1 MIEAGRMNA
10 GNNERSYFSAIYSK
24 KPIMAE
30 ISEQLAGYERDLKA
44 ALARLRAGKVKVR
57 VPRAVELHR
66 KRPRAHFHSTPEFFV
81 QTGGASEFECPAD
94 KFTLGTGELAVIPR
108 GLPHAETPI
117 DRRTSYGVLVS
128 MHAREGFVLH
138 RGRATAE
145 RGIQGWGTERLASV
159 RGREAFRYL
168 DDVAEAHKVPA
179 EHRARF
185 VSGLLEVFV
194 VTLLSELHRPAVES
208 DARSPFVREAEKLVR
223 AMLPEP
229 ELSVERL
236 AASAG
241 CATDT
246 LSRLFHRE
254 RGVTLTT
261 WIAKERVALA
271 KELLADARY
280 NVAEVGWACGF
291 SAASYFIRVFR
302 AHTGMTPRAW
312 RVAAGTG

>member
-1 MIEAGRMNA
+1 MNA
-10 GNNERSYFSAIYSK
+10 GNNAGSYFSAIYSK
-24 KPIMAE
+24 NPIMAE
-30 ISEQLAGYERDLKA
+30 ISEQLAAYERDLTG
-44 ALARLRAGKVKVR
+44 ALERLRAGKVKVR

-66 KRPRAHFHSTPEFFV
+66 KRPRSHFHPTPEFFV
-81 QTGGASEFECPAD
+81 QTGGASRFECPGEE
-94 KFTLGTGELAVIPR
+94 FTLGTGELAVIPR
-108 GLPHAETPI
+108 GVPHAETPI
-117 DRRTSYGVLVS
+117 DRRTNYGVMVC
-128 MHAREGFVLH
+128 MHWGDGFALH
-138 RGRATAE
+138 RGRANAE
-145 RGIQGWGTERLASV
+145 REIQGWGTERLASP
-159 RGREAFRYL
+159 RGRAAFRYL
-168 DDVAEAHKVPA
+168 DDVAEADKVPV

-185 VSGLLEVFV
+185 VSGLVEAFV

-208 DARSPFVREAEKLVR
+208 DARSPFVREAEKLAR
-223 AMLPEP
+223 TMLPEP

-236 AASAG
+236 AASVG

-246 LSRLFHRE
+246 LSRQFHRE

-261 WIAKERVALA
+261 WIAKERVVLA

-312 RVAAGTG
+312 REAARQG

>member
-1 MIEAGRMNA
+1 MNA
-10 GNNERSYFSAIYSK
+10 GNNEGSYFSAIYSK
-24 KPIMAE
+24 NPIMAE
-30 ISEQLAGYERDLKA
+30 ISEQLAAYERDLTA
-44 ALARLRAGKVKVR
+44 ALARLREGKVKVR

-66 KRPRAHFHSTPEFFV
+66 KKPRSHFHPTPEFFV
-81 QTGGASEFECPAD
+81 QTGGASQFECPGD
-94 KFTLGTGELAVIPR
+94 VFTLVTGELAVIPR

-117 DRRTSYGVLVS
+117 DRRTPYGILVS

-145 RGIQGWGTERLASV
+145 RTIQGGSTERLASV

-168 DDVAEAHKVPA
+168 DDVAEAEKVPA

-185 VSGLLEVFV
+185 VSGLVEAFV

-223 AMLPEP
+223 TMLPEP

-236 AASAG
+236 AASVG

-246 LSRLFHRE
+246 LSRQFHRE

-312 RVAAGTG
+312 REALRRG